1 MAMEMEQVSI
11 GIPHYVAEEFREI
24 ATERGLSFAA
34 AVRAV
39 LMQYVDHR
47 SDGDTDTESSP
58 FGDPFSRP
66 DLHVKK
72 RFIRSVPRRTNRRRM
87 DKATRER
94 LYGDNQFRW
103 DWLDDD

>member
-11 GIPHYVAEEFREI
+11 GIPHYVAEEFRELS
-24 ATERGLSFAA
+24 TERGLSFAA

-58 FGDPFSRP
+58 FGDPFSRT
-66 DLHVKK
+66 DLHMKK
-72 RFIRSVPRRTNRRRM
+72 RFMRSVPRRSAPRRM
-87 DKATRER
+87 DREARER
-94 LYGDNQFRW
+94 LYGQWFDDN
-103 DWLDDD
+103 D